1 MATNQKAVEAVV
13 SAVKVNGRLSGPEL
27 LVVLRTLKN
36 ASLYMEA
43 RSKPA
48 LDYKTRKG
56 LLSHWSPKI
65 AKAICLSIYP
75 DFKGTYEQHLWLL
88 THKAAETEPTSSIYC
103 PVGSTTY
110 AKEAKDKGVLF
121 LWPYERIEDTRICGP
136 SHYLYY
142 ILRWERPQ
150 VNALL
155 AGASR
160 RSSRLDKKYLAEALR
175 RNEVYYSILD
185 QAKKGPDARA
195 ERQRALN
202 AVVKAQLR
210 CSGQSQIK
218 FKVIAYGWKH
228 QSQYLEPEEVLCSL

>member
-36 ASLYMEA
+36 ASLFAEV

-48 LDYKTRKG
+48 LDYKTRKAM
-56 LLSHWSPKI
+56 LSHWSPKI

-75 DFKGTYEQHLWLL
+75 DFRGNYEQHLWLL
-88 THKAAETEPTSSIYC
+88 THKAAETAPTSSIYC
-103 PVGSTTY
+103 PGGGYSTY

-121 LWPYERIEDTRICGP
+121 LWPYGIEDTRLCGP

-150 VNALL
+150 VDAIL

-160 RSSRLDKKYLAEALR
+160 RSSRLDKKYLAEALI
-175 RNEVYYSILD
+175 RNSFYQSLPY
-185 QAKKGPDARA
+185 GPETRK

-218 FKVIAYGWKH
+218 FKIIAYGWKH
-228 QSQYLEPEEVLCSL
+228 HSKYLAPEEVLSSL

>member
-1 MATNQKAVEAVV
+1 MATNAVL
-13 SAVKVNGRLSGPEL
+13 SALKVNGRLSGQEL
-27 LVVLRTLKN
+27 LVVIREQAKAN
-36 ASLYMEA
+36 LYAEVRA
-43 RSKPA
+43 KPA

-56 LLSHWSPKI
+56 LRSHWSPKI

-155 AGASR
+155 AGPSR
-160 RSSRLDKKYLAEALR
+160 GSSRLDKKYLAEALR
-175 RNEVYYSILD
+175 LSEVYQSLPY
-185 QAKKGPDARA
+185 GPEARK
-195 ERQRALN
+195 ERQKALK
-202 AVVKAQLR
+202 AAVKAQCR
-210 CSGQSQIK
+210 CSCQSQIK
-218 FKVIAYGWKH
+218 FKIIAYGWKH
-228 QSQYLEPEEVLCSL
+228 YSEYLEPEEVLCSL

>member
-1 MATNQKAVEAVV
+1 MAVNQKAVEAVV
-13 SAVKVNGRLSGPEL
+13 SALKVNGRLSGPEL
-27 LVVLRTLKN
+27 LTVLRTLKN
-36 ASLYMEA
+36 ASLYLEVRA
-43 RSKPA
+43 KPA

-103 PVGSTTY
+103 PGGGYSTY
-110 AKEAKDKGVLF
+110 AKEARDKGVLF
-121 LWPYERIEDTRICGP
+121 LWPYERIDDTRLCGP

-150 VNALL
+150 VDAIL
-155 AGASR
+155 AGPSR
-160 RSSRLDKKYLAEALR
+160 FSSRLDKKYLAKALSLHSFYKSLPYVPET
-175 RNEVYYSILD
+175 RNE
-185 QAKKGPDARA
+185 
-195 ERQRALN
+195 RQKALN
-202 AVVKAQLR
+202 AAVKAETR

-218 FKVIAYGWKH
+218 FKIIAYGWKH
-228 QSQYLEPEEVLCSL
+228 HSQYLGPEEVLCSL